1 MKQSK
6 KIWIFISILFI
17 ICACIVGIGNSGKRV
32 DEAENNSESEI
43 SGTANEENEG
53 EPYTEIPQEILEKGT
68 LLQSDNEFEFYR
80 TDSEEMESD
89 YKGNYIA
96 IHDLKDDFYLYLPDS
111 YEIISDI
118 KAEESC
124 VTITYANGSDYRI
137 REVVVPICFPARM
150 EGIFGTTVV
159 SEMYGESGSKRN
171 WFDRREV
178 YSGEA
183 ALEDTLPALPQEVWH
198 EEVFMGDQ
206 TCEIT
211 FARFSPVYRR
221 LFYED
226 TSGYRADYRFTIR
239 DEGGSTICE
248 QMFMDFPVEFE
259 ETYWITDFSGDGYAD
274 IAFCT
279 GLNYRGTAWCD
290 TYFRTLIWNREQS
303 CYEKKY
309 LPEAETYG
317 DDITGFPLWNES
329 THVLVVRVGTDKWE
343 DVIQEMYSFENGA
356 WQRMRRLERAYSE
369 TEFYEWPGKEE
380 LYPEPIGYW
389 ELYYENGEE
398 TEKNFMESEF
408 YNDSVWSKDNEENL
422 KLYPDSWEWEKVPEI
437 IGGIELDKEV
447 RK

>member
-1 MKQSK
+1 M
-6 KIWIFISILFI
+6 IIPLVIAVFFILIHRNERKEPSEEMILQE
-17 ICACIVGIGNSGKRV
+17 G
-32 DEAENNSESEI
+32 AE
-43 SGTANEENEG
+43 EENEG

-68 LLQSDNEFEFYR
+68 ILQSDNEFEFYR

-96 IHDLKDDFYLYLPDS
+96 IHDLKDDFYLYLTDS

-124 VTITYANGSDYRI
+124 VTITYANGPDYRI

-150 EGIFGTTVV
+150 EGILGTGVK
-159 SEMYGESGSKRN
+159 SEMYSESGSKWT

-183 ALEDTLPALPQEVWH
+183 VLEDTLPALPQEVWH

-211 FARFSPVYRR
+211 FERFRPIYRR

-226 TSGYRADYRFTIR
+226 TSGYRADYRFIIR

-279 GLNYRGTAWCD
+279 GLNYRGTACCD
-290 TYFRTLIWNREQS
+290 THFRTLIWNREQS

-317 DDITGFPLWNES
+317 HEITGFPLWNEG
-329 THVLVVRVGTDKWE
+329 THVLVVRVGTNKWE
-343 DVIQEMYSFENGA
+343 DVIREMYSFENGA
-356 WQRMRRLERAYSE
+356 WQ
-369 TEFYEWPGKEE
+369 
-380 LYPEPIGYW
+380 
-389 ELYYENGEE
+389 
-398 TEKNFMESEF
+398 
-408 YNDSVWSKDNEENL
+408 
-422 KLYPDSWEWEKVPEI
+422 
-437 IGGIELDKEV
+437 
-447 RK
+447 